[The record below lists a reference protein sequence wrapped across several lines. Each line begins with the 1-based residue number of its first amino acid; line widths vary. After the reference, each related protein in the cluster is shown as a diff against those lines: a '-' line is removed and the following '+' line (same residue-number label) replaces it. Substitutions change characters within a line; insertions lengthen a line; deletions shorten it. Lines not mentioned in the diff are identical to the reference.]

1 VSAYNYGT
9 MAVIKAKTGKLLVC
23 AAILC
28 LAGCTGNGY
37 VVTTEQICNS
47 AVSRPEVM
55 ASAEKVLAGM
65 QFSIEKFDVNSG
77 YIKTEPLSGAQT
89 FEFWRSDSVGAF
101 NHAEADLQTLRRTVE
116 LNITDGNVPG
126 QICVKC
132 DAITERLS
140 MPQDLTASGQSQ
152 IVMSGRQRS
161 VRKLSGQKANL
172 TWINLGRDNQLETEI
187 LKRIE
192 KKIAAIKKQ

>member
-1 VSAYNYGT
+1 
-9 MAVIKAKTGKLLVC
+9 MIMIKSKSGKLFVC

-28 LAGCTGNGY
+28 LAGCAGNGY
-37 VVTTEQICNS
+37 VVTTEQVCTS
-47 AVSRPEVM
+47 AVNKTEAM

-65 QFSIEKFDVNSG
+65 QFSIEKFDADAG

-89 FEFWRSDSVGAF
+89 FEFWRSDSVGSF
-101 NHAEADLQTLRRTVE
+101 NRAEADLQTIRRTVE
-116 LNITDGNVPG
+116 LNITDGNTPG

-132 DAITERLS
+132 DAVTERLS

-172 TWINLGRDNQLETEI
+172 TWINLGRDKKLETEI
-187 LKRIE
+187 LKRID
-192 KKIAAIKKQ
+192 KQLTAAK